1 MNLKK
6 LREAE
11 SLFLHRYP
19 EGFASEE
26 MQAVRK
32 KHNVDKLSEFAS
44 TALVRKNFANRGRV
58 LDDIVKIVSRS
69 SMVSMFEKPKFR
81 DYVNGLSREDREYLA
96 AGYKR
101 LLHGKQETGFNQIL
115 DVLSEGK
122 LAKWS
127 LMTIVMHH
135 YRPQVDVFV
144 KPTTTKNV
152 IRQFELEDLVYQPRP
167 SWEFYTGYRD
177 AIDTMK
183 SHLNPSLSPNNAAF
197 TGFLMM
203 STSVDQAGK
212 R

>member
-11 SLFLHRYP
+11 ALFLQRYP
-19 EGFASEE
+19 GGFANEE
-26 MQAVRK
+26 IQQVVAKR
-32 KHNVDKLSEFAS
+32 HNVGKLSEFAT
-44 TALVRKNFANRGRV
+44 TALAKKNFARPGAL
-58 LDDIVKIVSRS
+58 LDDIIRIVSRS

-81 DYVNGLSREDREYLA
+81 DFVNGLAREDREFLV

-101 LLHGKQETGFNQIL
+101 LLHGKQERGFNDVL

-127 LMTIVMHH
+127 LMTIHIHH
-135 YRPQVDVFV
+135 YRPQRDVFV

-152 IRQFELEDLVYQPRP
+152 IRQFEIADLEYKPRP
-167 SWEFYTGYRD
+167 SWAFYERYRD
-177 AIDTMK
+177 VIDDMK
-183 SHLNPSLSPNNAAF
+183 NQVDPSLSPNNAAF

-203 STSVDQAGK
+203 STAVDG
-212 R
+212 